1 MSVKSD
7 GRSVRDR
14 DSPFGVGQDIVH
26 LLVAELAKV
35 VVGTFCLIHDT
46 DTATVLPDVTFVAL
60 DEQAT
65 SVFGLRGVGDGR
77 KVVGQRR
84 TWVVLH
90 TTDAASDL
98 IVAISVTVGIDV
110 GFIVMALLIDVVGV
124 CVLSSGGSASLTRLF
139 GGVEST
145 RSWMHG
151 IVGEVCGRGRLLAG

>member
-1 MSVKSD
+1 
-7 GRSVRDR
+7 
-14 DSPFGVGQDIVH
+14 VH

-98 IVAISVTVGIDV
+98 IVTISVTV

-139 GGVEST
+139 GRVEST

>member
-1 MSVKSD
+1 VSVKSD

-98 IVAISVTVGIDV
+98 IVTISVTV